1 MKKIGGIIYRF
12 VKSFFSSKKGSIAA
26 VIIACFLSLFWFC
39 LPKHLFRSPT
49 SFVIDDNKG
58 QLLGAAIASDGQWR
72 FPYNPKVP
80 PKFKACII
88 AFEDQRFEHH
98 AGFDPLALV
107 RAIKQNVRAHHVV
120 SGGST
125 ITMQVI
131 RLATRNDRTIWQK
144 LVELFQAMRLE
155 ITYSKAEILALYSS
169 NAPFGSNVVGLD
181 AASWRYFGR
190 SSDKLSWGETAAL
203 AVLPNSPS
211 LVHPGKNRLIL
222 IKKRNKLLDKLCKL
236 KVIDATTAALAKS
249 EPVPER
255 PVPLPQGAPHLLD
268 RFKNDHAANSQNG
281 SRITTTINSVLQQNV
296 TDILERHHQVLKAN
310 DIRNGAAIVLD
321 VETGETMAYVGNIF
335 HTDQPELE
343 SNVDVIGAPRSP
355 GSTLKPLL
363 YAAMMHDGLILPN
376 SIIPDIPTQI
386 AGYRPE
392 NFDLGYD
399 GAVPASKALARSLNI
414 PAVRMLQQYKY
425 ERFHALLRNAG
436 ITTLKQPA
444 DFYGLSLIL
453 GGGENNLWELSGA
466 YADMARVLNHYHR
479 YKGFY
484 DRADFHNPH
493 YTKTRA
499 TKPVLEKGSLL
510 DAASIYYT
518 LQAMEEVMRPGDEL
532 LWQQFSSSQR
542 IAWKTGTSFGFRD
555 GWAIGITPRYVVGV
569 WVGNTNGEGRTGLIG
584 VSTAAPIMFEI
595 FRQLPVSHD
604 WFDMPIGEM
613 ARIGICSQS
622 GYRAGENCDHVDTVW
637 VPKSGL
643 KAPVCP
649 FHQLIHLDA
658 SRKWQVTSDCELPTN
673 MLHQS
678 WFVLPP
684 SMEYYYRS
692 KNYQYKQLPPFRADC
707 QQNRQQR
714 TMELIYPKDGAKVYV
729 PLEADGTR
737 GRMICTAVHRQPG
750 IKIFWHLDD
759 QYVGETIDYHQF
771 ALNPSSGK
779 HKLTL
784 VDSRGSRL
792 QIFFIVLDKDGGR
805 NISAMKNEPPDVK

>member
-1 MKKIGGIIYRF
+1 VKSKRKKIIL
-12 VKSFFSSKKGSIAA
+12 GSITLALLL
-26 VIIACFLSLFWFC
+26 FFWFC
-39 LPKHLFRSPT
+39 LPRHLFRSPT
-49 SFVIDDNKG
+49 SFVIDDDHG
-58 QLLGAAIASDGQWR
+58 QLLGASIASDGQWR

-98 AGFDPLALV
+98 PGVDPMALA
-107 RAIKQNVRAHHVV
+107 RAIKQDIKARHVV

-125 ITMQVI
+125 LTMQVI

-144 LVELFQAMRLE
+144 VVEVFRAMRLE
-155 ITYSKAEILALYSS
+155 LTHSKAEILALYTS

-190 SSDKLSWGETAAL
+190 SPDKLSWGEMAAL
-203 AVLPNSPS
+203 SVLPNSPS
-211 LVHPGKNRLIL
+211 LVHPGKNKLIL
-222 IKKRNKLLDKLCKL
+222 IKKRNSLLDKLYRL
-236 KVIDATTAALAKS
+236 HVIDATTARLAKA
-249 EPVPER
+249 EPVPEK
-255 PVPLPQGAPHLLD
+255 PVPLPQLAPHLLD
-268 RFKNDHAANSQNG
+268 RFKNDHAGDQQNG
-281 SRITTTINSVLQQNV
+281 TRITTTINSVLQQNV

-310 DIRNGAAIVLD
+310 DIRNAAAIVLD
-321 VETGETMAYVGNIF
+321 VETGEALAYVGNIF

-343 SNVDVIGAPRSP
+343 SNVDVIGASRSP

-386 AGYRPE
+386 AGYHPE

-425 ERFHALLRNAG
+425 ERFHSLLRAAG

-479 YKGFY
+479 YKGLY
-484 DRADFHNPH
+484 DRADFHNPC
-493 YTKTRA
+493 YVKAKA

-532 LWQQFSSSQR
+532 LWQQFSSTQR
-542 IAWKTGTSFGFRD
+542 VAWKTGTSFGFRD

-569 WVGNTNGEGRTGLIG
+569 WVGNTNGEGRPGLIG

-595 FRQLPVSHD
+595 FRQLPVARD
-604 WFDMPIGEM
+604 WFSMPIGEM
-613 ARIGICSQS
+613 AQIGVCRES
-622 GYRAGENCDHVDTVW
+622 GYRAGEYCDDIDTLW

-643 KAPVCP
+643 KAPVCS
-649 FHQLIHLDA
+649 FHQLVHLDA
-658 SRKWQVTSDCELPTN
+658 SRKWQVTGDCEPPAN
-673 MLHQS
+673 MVHQS

-707 QQNRQQR
+707 SQSRQQR
-714 TMELIYPKDGAKVYV
+714 IMELIYPKDGAKVYV
-729 PLEADGTR
+729 PLEADGSR
-737 GRMICTAVHRQPG
+737 GRMICTAAHRNRG

-759 QYVGETIDYHQF
+759 RYLGETIDYHQF
-771 ALNPSSGK
+771 ALNPSAGK

-784 VDSRGSRL
+784 VDANGSRL
-792 QIFFIVLDKDGGR
+792 QIFFEVLDKG
-805 NISAMKNEPPDVK
+805 K